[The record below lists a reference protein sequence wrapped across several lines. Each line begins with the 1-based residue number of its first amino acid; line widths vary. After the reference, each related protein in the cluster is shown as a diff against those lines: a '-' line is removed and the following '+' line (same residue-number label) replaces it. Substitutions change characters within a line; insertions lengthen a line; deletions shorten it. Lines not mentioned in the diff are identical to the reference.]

1 MPIFHSLCYSFYI
14 DFYSG
19 DLVTPPSMENKIHV
33 IHIISFLVNVHI
45 HHTADYKAVRRLL
58 SGKAFYEKSDVM
70 EFVNRG
76 FCYTEVT

>member
-1 MPIFHSLCYSFYI
+1 
-14 DFYSG
+14 
-19 DLVTPPSMENKIHV
+19 MENKIHV